1 MLLKAMLSNK
11 IKLNIFIISVMQ
23 PPNANDKENIAVL
36 ISRIKGE
43 EYLVKK
49 AQAADIK
56 KERAIKH

>member
-1 MLLKAMLSNK
+1 
-11 IKLNIFIISVMQ
+11 MQ